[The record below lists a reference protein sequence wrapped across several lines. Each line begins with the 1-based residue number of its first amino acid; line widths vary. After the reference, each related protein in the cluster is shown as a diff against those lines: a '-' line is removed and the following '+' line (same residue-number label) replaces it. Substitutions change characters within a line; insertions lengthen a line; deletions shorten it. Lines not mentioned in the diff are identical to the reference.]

1 MLRTLIASLILLAA
15 SQTTAMAFTPTTGH
29 WWNPNESGWGL
40 NLTHQDETIF
50 ATLFTYAPGAGT
62 GNTGLWLVMSGGTK
76 QADGSYSGDLFRTN
90 GSAFNAVPFVPLGG
104 SDVTNVG
111 TMRLRFSDGNN
122 GTLTY
127 TYLGTSVTKAI
138 TRQVFSTPVSAC
150 N

>member
-1 MLRTLIASLILLAA
+1 MDSVP
-15 SQTTAMAFTPTTGH
+15 SSEFT
-29 WWNPNESGWGL
+29 ESP
-40 NLTHQDETIF
+40 
-50 ATLFTYAPGAGT
+50 TYAHS
-62 GNTGLWLVMSGGTK
+62 NS
-76 QADGSYSGDLFRTN
+76 TN

-138 TRQVFSTPVSAC
+138 TRQVFSDPVTVC
-150 N
+150 R